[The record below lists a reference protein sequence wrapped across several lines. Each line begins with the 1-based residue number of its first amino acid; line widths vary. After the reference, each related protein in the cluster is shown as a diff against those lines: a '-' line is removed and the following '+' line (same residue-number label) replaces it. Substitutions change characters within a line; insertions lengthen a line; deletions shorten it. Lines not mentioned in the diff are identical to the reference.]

1 MSEVTLSPATP
12 EHVPAIKALLEVHR
26 LPTAELEDWLE
37 HFVVA
42 ERHGRLIGCGG
53 LELYADDSVGL
64 VRSMA
69 VEGDLHGAG
78 VGRLILEWVEA
89 HGSELGLR
97 RLFLFTVDAA
107 PFYERF
113 GYELVGLD
121 AFPPSARRSWQY
133 RIVQRRGEE
142 WGVIAMAKDMSTSG

>member
-1 MSEVTLSPATP
+1 MSEVSLHPAQS
-12 EHVPAIKALLEVHR
+12 EHVPAIKALLEAHR

-42 ERHGRLIGCGG
+42 ERDGRLIGCGG
-53 LELYADDSVGL
+53 LESYAEDSAGL

-69 VEGDLHGAG
+69 VEADMHGTG
-78 VGRLILEWVEA
+78 VGRTILEWVEA

-97 RLFLFTVDAA
+97 RLFLFTVGAG

-113 GYELVGLD
+113 GYELVALD
-121 AFPPSARRSWQY
+121 AFPPSAQRSWQY

-142 WGVIAMAKDMSTSG
+142 WGVIAMAKDV

>member
-1 MSEVTLSPATP
+1 MKE
-12 EHVPAIKALLEVHR
+12 LLEAHR

-42 ERHGRLIGCGG
+42 ERDGRLIGCGG
-53 LELYADDSVGL
+53 LELYVEDSAGL

-69 VEGDLHGAG
+69 VEGDLHGTG
-78 VGRLILEWVEA
+78 VGSSILEWVETRA
-89 HGSELGLR
+89 RDLGLQ

-107 PFYERF
+107 SFYERF
-113 GYELVGLD
+113 GYELVDLD
-121 AFPPSARRSWQY
+121 AFPPSAQNSWQF

-142 WGVIAMAKDMSTSG
+142 WGVIAMAKDV